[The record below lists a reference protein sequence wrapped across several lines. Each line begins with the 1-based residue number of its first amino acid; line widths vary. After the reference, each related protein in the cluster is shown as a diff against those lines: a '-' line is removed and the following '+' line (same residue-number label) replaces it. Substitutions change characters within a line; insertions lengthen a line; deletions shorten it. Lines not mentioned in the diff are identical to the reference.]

1 MNKKKSIESVS
12 IGTYLA
18 GLIFIISLFGF
29 VLIAHEVVW
38 QKEDWF
44 DTKAF
49 VFFKTHSTPLIID
62 VFKFFTFFGST
73 VFLLPAWLLLIGG
86 LFFKGKKANAVDIG
100 ILAITSTMLL
110 YGLKPVFGRSRP
122 DQPLFEELTNHS
134 FPSGHALSSLIF
146 CSAIAWLIWKMPMEL

>member
-62 VFKFFTFFGST
+62 VFKFFYIFLDQQFFYCLRG
-73 VFLLPAWLLLIGG
+73 
-86 LFFKGKKANAVDIG
+86 
-100 ILAITSTMLL
+100 
-110 YGLKPVFGRSRP
+110 Y
-122 DQPLFEELTNHS
+122 
-134 FPSGHALSSLIF
+134 
-146 CSAIAWLIWKMPMEL
+146 C